1 MTFLTLA
8 NRLKT
13 KEKKLWSKSL
23 TLILRF
29 NNQKKA
35 LLCICPP
42 SVVDLLQF
50 AEHFWLFPPTKENPI
65 KVLGSVS
72 KIRESRHI
80 FSHFTK
86 SKSIVSKS
94 EITESQHLLCSWKL
108 GVSERQTLFNKTSGG
123 GKFLFL
129 PVRCDENVLAIWHF
143 LEYASTFSGVK
154 SDKKLGLLSGF
165 LNR

>member
-1 MTFLTLA
+1 MRTFLTL
-8 NRLKT
+8 NKR
-13 KEKKLWSKSL
+13 KEIMVEKSH
-23 TLILRF
+23 F
-29 NNQKKA
+29 NTEIQQPEKA

-50 AEHFWLFPPTKENPI
+50 AEHFWLFPPTKENFI

-94 EITESQHLLCSWKL
+94 EITESQYPLCSWKL

-123 GKFLFL
+123 GQFFFL
-129 PVRCDENVLAIWHF
+129 PVRCDENVLAIWNF
-143 LEYASTFSGVK
+143 LGYASTLSGEK
-154 SDKKLGLLSGF
+154 SDKKLDCCPAL
-165 LNR
+165 

>member
-13 KEKKLWSKSL
+13 KEKKLWSKSP

-42 SVVDLLQF
+42 SVAPICRTFLAL
-50 AEHFWLFPPTKENPI
+50 PPTKEIPI

-72 KIRESRHI
+72 KIRENRHI

-123 GKFLFL
+123 GQFLFL
-129 PVRCDENVLAIWHF
+129 PVRCDENVLAI
-143 LEYASTFSGVK
+143 
-154 SDKKLGLLSGF
+154 
-165 LNR
+165 